1 MYRFFVLII
10 LILFIFSSLALGQDF
25 KVVSIQENLE
35 QAILYD
41 RDTDKEWSVQVGDE
55 IDGWRIVVISRDYV
69 TIVKQGKDLPIITK
83 IPVKERIE
91 IIKD

>member
-41 RDTDKEWSVQVGDE
+41 RDTDKEWSVQVDDE
-55 IDGWRIVVISRDYV
+55 IDGWRIVEISRDYV